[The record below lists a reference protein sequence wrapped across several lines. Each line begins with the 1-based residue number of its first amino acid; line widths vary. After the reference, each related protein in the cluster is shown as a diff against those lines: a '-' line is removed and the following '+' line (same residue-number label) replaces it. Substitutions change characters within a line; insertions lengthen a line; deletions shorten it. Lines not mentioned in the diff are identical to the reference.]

1 MKQIFYKTLIVALLC
16 GLILPINSY
25 AKKPNKHKLT
35 KDQGYEIWASN
46 QSNSVS
52 GQTAGGLKG
61 SFIWIWDSKDVEQQL
76 AGGQDAQPIGCG
88 KNHRGNAKNN
98 QGPCDLLD
106 VFPQNLIEIDGQ
118 GDPTGN
124 SLADLPGFGRLHGM
138 LPDPQNRY
146 VNANIFAP
154 NGGYVGIIDTRKKEA
169 IALFRV
175 SASNAGSI
183 PETRS
188 VHMSFWNSDGSAI
201 LIANLHGKLL
211 ERIDVIRNGSGKIKQ
226 LIFNKSAT
234 LGVGKGMIITD
245 EATVFHG
252 KNANGR
258 YMIGTVVGNYDASA
272 LGDLTPQG
280 FCKENGCNGNP
291 IVEGG
296 RPNNLIICPIVSD
309 SQKAYI
315 TMAGGGLL
323 VADTLATPMQIV
335 GEYNQQVINGA
346 GCGGVETDHLMWLN
360 AGVSASGAGATQS
373 TFTMYTLDDS
383 AFSNLPNPVNTPTP
397 TVIFKDSGNTATNG
411 HLSGPVANESGQV
424 PDETTRRDAHSAI
437 ETRDNAYV
445 HNVDRIQNNVEV
457 FNATTYSR
465 STYDLTSADGLGSGF
480 GPCLSKSVTDDA
492 DLPLNDPAP
501 DLMDNTPDG
510 KYLVIA
516 LRGPA
521 PVSVKHSAQGSCPG
535 VGVVELPG
543 QTGGSPRLAAVLRTT
558 NTIDDSPA
566 SAPGGHQYS
575 GAERSDVHG
584 VTVVRKR

>member
-1 MKQIFYKTLIVALLC
+1 MNKLINKRLLC
-16 GLILPINSY
+16 ICVCIFLIPIGSH
-25 AKKPNKHKLT
+25 AKKIKTDKQLHQN
-35 KDQGYEIWASN
+35 GYEIWASD
-46 QSNSVS
+46 QSNSVP

-61 SFIWIWDSKDVEQQL
+61 SFIWIWDSEDVKKQL
-76 AGGQDAQPIGCG
+76 AGGVDAKPIGCG
-88 KNHRGNAKNN
+88 KNNQGNSRSNV
-98 QGPCDLLD
+98 GPCDLLD
-106 VFPQNLIEIDGQ
+106 VFPQNLIEIDSQ
-118 GDPTGN
+118 GNPTGN
-124 SLADLPGFGRLHGM
+124 KLSDLPGFGRLHGM

-154 NGGYVGIIDTRKKEA
+154 NGGYVGIIDTRTKEA

-175 SASNAGSI
+175 SASNAGSN

-211 ERIDVIRNGSGKIKQ
+211 ERIDVFRNGNGKIKQ
-226 LIFNKSAT
+226 LVFNKSAT
-234 LGVGKGMIITD
+234 LGVGKGMTITD

-252 KNANGR
+252 KNANNR
-258 YMIGTVVGNYDASA
+258 KMIGSVSGEYNSVA
-272 LGDLTPQG
+272 LGDLTPNG
-280 FCKENGCNGNP
+280 YCKENGCNGDTV
-291 IVEGG
+291 VEGG
-296 RPNNLIICPIVSD
+296 RPNNLIICPIVSE

-335 GEYNQQVINGA
+335 GEYNQQNINGA
-346 GCGGVETDHLMWLN
+346 GCGGVETGNLMWLN

-383 AFSNLPNPVNTPTP
+383 GFSNIPNPVNSPAPT
-397 TVIFKDSGNTATNG
+397 TIYKDGGNTATNG
-411 HLSGPVANESGQV
+411 HLIGPAADSSGQI
-424 PDETTRRDAHSAI
+424 PGQTTRRDAHGAI

-457 FNATTYSR
+457 FDTTTFAR
-465 STYDLTSADGLGSGF
+465 STYDLTSADGQGNGH
-480 GPCLSKSVTDDA
+480 GPCMSKSVLDDNA
-492 DLPLNDPAP
+492 LPLNDPAP

-535 VGVVELPG
+535 VGIVELPVSG
-543 QTGGSPRLAAVLRTT
+543 AGSPRLAAVLRTT
-558 NTIDDSPA
+558 NSIDDSPA
-566 SAPGGHQYS
+566 SAPGGHAYT
-575 GAERSDVHG
+575 GVERSDVHG
-584 VTVVRKR
+584 VTVVKKR